1 MSLLKAAPWACKKS
15 PFGWQ
20 IDHGGALV
28 PAQGHRLPLGFDH
41 AGHSSL
47 RLFVALLVLL
57 FFTLLTTQLQ
67 PFRQQEDNLVSTLA
81 NILLLCAF
89 LGMGAG

>member
-1 MSLLKAAPWACKKS
+1 MAARYSA
-15 PFGWQ
+15 
-20 IDHGGALV
+20 
-28 PAQGHRLPLGFDH
+28 GFDH
-41 AGHSSL
+41 VGLSSL

-57 FFTLLTTQLQ
+57 FFLLITIQVQ

>member
-1 MSLLKAAPWACKKS
+1 MRPFFLLKN
-15 PFGWQ
+15 
-20 IDHGGALV
+20 ALW
-28 PAQGHRLPLGFDH
+28 GRKRSR
-41 AGHSSL
+41 SSI

-57 FFTLLTTQLQ
+57 FFLLITIQIQ

-89 LGMGAG
+89 LGMGAS

>member
-1 MSLLKAAPWACKKS
+1 MGPQEKSL
-15 PFGWQ
+15 FGSRYF
-20 IDHGGALV
+20 V
-28 PAQGHRLPLGFDH
+28 GFVH

-47 RLFVALLVLL
+47 RLFVALLVLQ
-57 FFTLLTTQLQ
+57 FFLLLTIQLQ

>member
-1 MSLLKAAPWACKKS
+1 MRPLILSKS
-15 PFGWQ
+15 PFHLLKDSLWGRKKRANLAARYF
-20 IDHGGALV
+20 I
-28 PAQGHRLPLGFDH
+28 GFMH

-57 FFTLLTTQLQ
+57 FFLLLTIQLQ